1 MGYGWVCA
9 GGQLRC
15 NSTDTVQAYG
25 WTVVAGYQILG
36 SPSNSDFFGSGAISY
51 DASAIAGEHPLGN
64 ASRFEAFRWTAAQGL
79 KQLPFNIASA
89 ITADDLAGKT
99 RLIRNA

>member
-51 DASAIAGEHPLGN
+51 DASAIPGEHPLGN